1 MENTQDY
8 QDYQDYRAEIL
19 GIVRSNAS
27 PGIMRNKLEDYHEND
42 LADVFPDLSV
52 AERRKLCRILNLDML
67 ADIFEY
73 IDEKQAAEYLD
84 EMDVRKAAAIL
95 SRMETDAV
103 VDVLRMIPKEKRAL
117 LLELMDD
124 EARKD
129 MAVIAAFDDEEIG
142 SRMTTNYI
150 EIREN
155 LTVKQAMTELVSQ
168 AAKNDNISTIFM
180 VTADHTFY
188 GAMDL
193 KDLITARQDTRLED
207 LIVTSYPYVY
217 GHELIDD
224 CIEKLKDYSENSI
237 PILDNDNKLLGV
249 ITSQSI
255 VDLVDDEMGEDYAMF
270 AGLTAE
276 EDLKEPLKES
286 MKKRLPWLLVLLALG
301 TVVSSVV
308 GVFEQVVSQLTII
321 MCFQSLILDMAGNV
335 GTQSLA
341 VTIRVLMDE
350 SLTGKQKVELET
362 YIQMAYFDRILR
374 RANLRFM
381 TMSSGQYELKRQKA
395 PEDKKGKSGLELNV
409 IDHYN
414 GSERSVKTLSG
425 GESFQASLSLALGLS
440 DEIQANAGGIC
451 LEAMFV
457 DEGFGSLDEEAL
469 EQAIKA
475 LGNLTQ
481 GNRSVGII
489 SHVAELKERIE
500 NKIIVTKERGGEK
513 LGSRIEII

>member
-255 VDLVDDEMGEDYAMF
+255 VDLVDDEMGEDYAMS

-350 SLTGKQKVELET
+350 SLTGKQKVELVFKEMRIAFSNGAILGILSFLVLGL
-362 YIQMAYFDRILR
+362 YIALF
-374 RANLRFM
+374 
-381 TMSSGQYELKRQKA
+381 
-395 PEDKKGKSGLELNV
+395 KGKTWTFAYAVSGC
-409 IDHYN
+409 I
-414 GSERSVKTLSG
+414 G
-425 GESFQASLSLALGLS
+425 LSLMVAMVISGAVGTLIPLFFKKINIDPAVASGPLITTINDLVAVVAYYGLCG
-440 DEIQANAGGIC
+440 ILLIGVLHLAG
-451 LEAMFV
+451 
-457 DEGFGSLDEEAL
+457 
-469 EQAIKA
+469 
-475 LGNLTQ
+475 
-481 GNRSVGII
+481 
-489 SHVAELKERIE
+489 
-500 NKIIVTKERGGEK
+500 
-513 LGSRIEII
+513 

>member
-155 LTVKQAMTELVSQ
+155 LTVKQAMTELVGQ

-350 SLTGKQKVELET
+350 SLTGKQKVELVFKEMRIAFSNGAILGILSFLVLGL
-362 YIQMAYFDRILR
+362 YIALFKGKTWTFAYAVSGCIGLSLMVAMVISGAVGTLIPLFFKKINIDPAVASGPLITTINDLVAVVAYYGLCRIL
-374 RANLRFM
+374 LI
-381 TMSSGQYELKRQKA
+381 GVL
-395 PEDKKGKSGLELNV
+395 
-409 IDHYN
+409 H
-414 GSERSVKTLSG
+414 
-425 GESFQASLSLALGLS
+425 LAG
-440 DEIQANAGGIC
+440 
-451 LEAMFV
+451 
-457 DEGFGSLDEEAL
+457 
-469 EQAIKA
+469 
-475 LGNLTQ
+475 
-481 GNRSVGII
+481 
-489 SHVAELKERIE
+489 
-500 NKIIVTKERGGEK
+500 
-513 LGSRIEII
+513 

>member
-155 LTVKQAMTELVSQ
+155 LTVKQAMTELVGQ

-276 EDLKEPLKES
+276 EDLKDPLKES

-350 SLTGKQKVELET
+350 SLTGKQKVELVFKEMRIAFSNGAILGILSFLVLGL
-362 YIQMAYFDRILR
+362 YIALF
-374 RANLRFM
+374 
-381 TMSSGQYELKRQKA
+381 
-395 PEDKKGKSGLELNV
+395 KGKTWTFAYAVSGC
-409 IDHYN
+409 I
-414 GSERSVKTLSG
+414 G
-425 GESFQASLSLALGLS
+425 LSLMVAMVISGAVGTLIPLFFKKINIDPAVASGPLITTINDLVAVVAYYGLCG
-440 DEIQANAGGIC
+440 ILLIGVLHLAG
-451 LEAMFV
+451 
-457 DEGFGSLDEEAL
+457 
-469 EQAIKA
+469 
-475 LGNLTQ
+475 
-481 GNRSVGII
+481 
-489 SHVAELKERIE
+489 
-500 NKIIVTKERGGEK
+500 
-513 LGSRIEII
+513 